1 MTTPHDLRRGAAA
14 LALLS
19 LLSLLASG
27 GCSGLEPVEPF
38 APTTDPTALFM
49 ALTLDYGA
57 VNLSVAPPY
66 DTDQLTATPR
76 DANGDPFP
84 GLPAPTFRSS
94 DTTKVWVTPDGEL
107 QARGAALNVR
117 VIAEL
122 RTSDNIL
129 HADTA
134 LVNVT
139 SDPAPRLLDTL
150 SIQPLTPE
158 AAIWAMSTP
167 LSAIL
172 GNSLLRQAG
181 LDFSARLT
189 TRAVDANGEPVT
201 GLMIE
206 YETLDPE
213 LVGMHPR
220 FGLRG
225 IFRPGEAGIV
235 ARTRAYGVTR
245 ADTAYFTVT
254 PPAVNGVLVQAGA
267 DGAPPYAEPLVMSI
281 RPGGYVFWRNYIQP
295 TATPISV
302 TFDDPTDV
310 EPIAELCAIHGE
322 THPDFCSP
330 GDIAPFATTNGNF
343 FDLPA
348 TNHGRHFPVPG
359 VYPFRI
365 EPLGVTGR
373 VIVSDELQ

>member
-1 MTTPHDLRRGAAA
+1 MTTQHDLRRVAAIA

-19 LLSLLASG
+19 LA
-27 GCSGLEPVEPF
+27 GCSGLEPVEPY
-38 APTTDPTALFM
+38 APITDPAGLFM

-66 DTDQLTATPR
+66 DTDRLTATPR
-76 DANGDPFP
+76 DAKGDPFP

-94 DTTKVWVTPDGEL
+94 DTTKVWVTQDGVL
-107 QARGAALNVR
+107 QARAAGLNVQ
-117 VIAEL
+117 VIAEI

-150 SIQPLTPE
+150 SIQPLSPE
-158 AAIWAMSTP
+158 AAIWAVSTP

-189 TRAVDANGEPVT
+189 TRAVDASGQAVT

-206 YETLDPE
+206 YESLDPE
-213 LVGMHPR
+213 LVRVHPR
-220 FGLRG
+220 FGLQG
-225 IFRPGEAGIV
+225 VFRSGEAGIV

-245 ADTAYFTVT
+245 ADTAYYTLT
-254 PPAVNGVLVQAGA
+254 PPAVSGTLVQSGL

-302 TFDDPTDV
+302 TFDDPTNV
-310 EPIAELCAIHGE
+310 ESIPELCAIHGE
-322 THPDFCSP
+322 THPDFCSS
-330 GDIAPFATTNGNF
+330 GDIAPFAATDGNF

-348 TNHGRHFPVPG
+348 TNHGRHFPVAG